1 MPQACIALLVP
12 DKIIRNG
19 IEGLFRQDGTT
30 NYKVVVFEDFES
42 LLDEAGRADILLMD
56 ISGLRMSEVKN
67 RFTQLA
73 KVQSTLKVVVISN
86 RLAVIF
92 IHRIMQLGAKGFIYR
107 DDLADALL
115 NGLDLVRRD
124 MGTLSLHASQM
135 LTMNNYLY
143 KLNEIKPL
151 DMQVLRLTAKG
162 FGVKAIAAELNISTR
177 SIYRCRDKLREILGI
192 ETIETLVDAARE
204 QGLLDLEDD

>member
-1 MPQACIALLVP
+1 MPQVYVALLVP
-12 DKIIRNG
+12 DRITRSG
-19 IEGLFRQDGTT
+19 IEGLIKNDGTT
-30 NYKVVVFEDFES
+30 RYEVVVCEHFQA
-42 LLDEAGRADILLMD
+42 LLNQSSTIDILLMD
-56 ISGLRMSEVKN
+56 ISGLRMSEVEE

-73 KVQSTLKVVVISN
+73 KAKRALKVVVISN
-86 RLAVIF
+86 RLAVLS

-124 MGTLSLHASQM
+124 MNTLSFQASQM

-151 DMQVLRLTAKG
+151 DMQVLRLTTRG
-162 FGVKAIAAELNISTR
+162 LTVKEIAAELDASTR
-177 SIYRCRDKLREILGI
+177 SVYRSRDKLRELLNAP
-192 ETIETLVDAARE
+192 TIETLIKAAHE